1 MRGRSFGKVVLL
13 GGGNT
18 ELELLQRAFNGCGRT
33 ACTVFHNARAAL
45 HYLETVRVDVMV
57 VDCLSIDMEIF
68 NFLEQA
74 RKTPGSGACR
84 IVVTGPSGYAE
95 NVRLALLSNGADYY
109 MIKPY
114 KANALFVSI
123 ESLAPGHRL
132 AWTTPKDAAIL
143 HLLRRL
149 GAPEKDAGYW
159 YLASSLQYWLREWA
173 GPPQLKA
180 IYLEVGR
187 YYGISPKGVESGI
200 HRMAQ
205 VLAKQTGGARPH
217 SNKTLL
223 TELARDVCLELDQ
236 ESREDYATN
245 S

>member
-123 ESLAPGHRL
+123 ESLAPGHR
-132 AWTTPKDAAIL
+132 
-143 HLLRRL
+143 R
-149 GAPEKDAGYW
+149 
-159 YLASSLQYWLREWA
+159 
-173 GPPQLKA
+173 PQ
-180 IYLEVGR
+180 
-187 YYGISPKGVESGI
+187 
-200 HRMAQ
+200 
-205 VLAKQTGGARPH
+205 
-217 SNKTLL
+217 KTLPFC
-223 TELARDVCLELDQ
+223 TCCGGSARRKRTLDIGIWPAAC
-236 ESREDYATN
+236 SIGCGNGPDRP